1 MAAGDNAGGR
11 ASLADRV
18 FGPDRP
24 PGPIVR
30 LPTWVN
36 IVLLLTLLASCGG
49 ANASRSY
56 DSQSVPSQNYDSNA
70 ATKDDVRD
78 LCRLLGAVA
87 EKQGIDTNDLLQGST
102 SGTAC
107 VEGIQQR

>member
-11 ASLADRV
+11 ASLAGRV

-56 DSQSVPSQNYDSNA
+56 PSQSYDSNA

-78 LCRLLGAVA
+78 LCRLLDAVA
-87 EKQGIDTNDLLQGST
+87 EKQGIDANDLLQGST

-107 VEGIQQR
+107 VEGIQQH